1 MVAAWFDMQ
10 SAPRDGTRILLSR
23 RENPRA
29 GRPLLRRV
37 VIGRFNRSTSPKF
50 WALETST
57 YHRDTEFDGWMPLP
71 EGAV

>member
-1 MVAAWFDMQ
+1 MVPLWFDMQ

-23 RENPRA
+23 KQSPLA

-37 VIGRFNRSTSPKF
+37 VIGRYNEAFSPKL

-57 YHRDTEFDGWMPLP
+57 YHRDTDFDGWMPLP
-71 EGAV
+71 EGAA